1 MNSLS
6 FFSARRTKR
15 ARDENEHASRGFAAQ
30 RRSCARALSSLN
42 LKKRRECAQSCL
54 KWLKRREKW
63 NEPKKSLIRA
73 KVVRGEHLSV

>member
-1 MNSLS
+1 MRSLS
-6 FFSARRTKR
+6 FFSARRAKR

-30 RRSCARALSSLN
+30 RRSCTRALSSLN
-42 LKKRRECAQSCL
+42 LKERRECAQSSL